1 LERGAF
7 THGSTPELMRPLAM
21 PPCTSGLGERT
32 RTQRRPERLERLRA
46 RPPLTLRTID
56 AGVWAATIA
65 LGAIARY
72 AFQPPSRVL
81 LGTVVLAAYAAA
93 LALVLGSAIGL
104 HRMRYVLGSA
114 EETVALGF
122 LNLLV
127 GAAVIVANF
136 GARPQL
142 VPLSVVVFAPFVATV
157 CTVAPRLAYRTSADR
172 RLSPD
177 PANCRRV
184 IVFGAGEA
192 GSQIVRAL
200 LRQRDSDILPVAL
213 LDDDPK
219 KANLSIMGVAGVGDR
234 HAPRSTAAAVK
245 ADTLLV
251 AVPSAQPELKQE
263 LADAAL
269 ECGLD
274 LRILPRLSELIDATS
289 VSVNDIREVSEIDL
303 LGRPQ
308 VDIDLDLIASYLA
321 GRCVLVTGAGG
332 SIGSE
337 ICRQIHRFAP
347 RRLVMLDRDESA
359 LHSVQLS
366 LEGRALLTDESVIV
380 ADIRDRERIGEIFL
394 DVRPD
399 VVFHAAALKHLPLLE
414 LHPEEALKTN
424 VWGTQNLL
432 DAAQLSG
439 CGRFVNISTDKAAD
453 PVSVL
458 GYTKHLAERLTA
470 GMADRASGVFLSVRF
485 GNVLGSRG
493 SVLPTFRKQIA
504 CGGPVTVTHP
514 DVTRFFM
521 TTEEAVLLVV
531 QAGAVGEPGEVLVL
545 DMGSPVR
552 IDDVARR
559 LIAQSGK
566 RIAIEYTGLR
576 PGEKL
581 NECLLG
587 ANEEATTRSH
597 PTILH
602 TRVAPFSPVDLE
614 HLTPS
619 TLPGIATGQIGPGAP
634 VDESLGTLLGAEAVG
649 TRGV

>member
-1 LERGAF
+1 LE
-7 THGSTPELMRPLAM
+7 LVD
-21 PPCTSGLGERT
+21 
-32 RTQRRPERLERLRA
+32 RLRERSA
-46 RPPLTLRTID
+46 LTLRAVD
-56 AGVWAATIA
+56 AAVWAVTIA
-65 LGAIARY
+65 LGTIARY
-72 AFQPPSRVL
+72 AFHAPARTL
-81 LGTVVLAAYAAA
+81 LGTIA
-93 LALVLGSAIGL
+93 LATFAAVLVVTAGSLIGL
-104 HRMRYVLGSA
+104 HRMRYVVGSA

-122 LNLLV
+122 TNLLV
-127 GAAVIVANF
+127 GAAVITANLA
-136 GARPQL
+136 ARPQL

-157 CTVAPRLAYRTSADR
+157 CTVAPRLAYRASKDR
-172 RLSPD
+172 GLSPD
-177 PANCRRV
+177 PAKCRRV

-200 LRQRDSDILPVAL
+200 LRDRGSNLLPVAL

-219 KANLSIMGVAGVGDR
+219 KANLSIMGVRVVGDR
-234 HAPRSTAAAVK
+234 YALPTVADAVE

-251 AVPSAQPELKQE
+251 AVPSAVPELKQD
-263 LADAAL
+263 LADAAVG
-269 ECGLD
+269 CGLD
-274 LRILPRLSELIDATS
+274 LRILPRVSELIEAST
-289 VSVNDIREVSEIDL
+289 VGVGDIREVSEIDL

-308 VDIDLDLIASYLA
+308 VEIDLELIASYLA

-337 ICRQIHRFAP
+337 ICRQIHRFGP
-347 RRLVMLDRDESA
+347 QRLVMLDRDESA

-366 LEGRALLTDESVIV
+366 LEGRALLTDDSVIV
-380 ADIRDRERIGEIFL
+380 ADIRDRQRVYEIFD

-432 DAAQLSG
+432 DAARDAG
-439 CGRFVNISTDKAAD
+439 CDRFVNISTDKAAD

-470 GMADRASGVFLSVRF
+470 GMVDSAGGVFLSVRF

-493 SVLPTFRKQIA
+493 SVLPTFRRQIEA
-504 CGGPVTVTHP
+504 GGPVTVTHP
-514 DVTRFFM
+514 DVTRYFM

-531 QAGAVGEPGEVLVL
+531 QAGAVGLPGEVLVL

-559 LIAQSGK
+559 LIARSGK
-566 RIAIEYTGLR
+566 KIAVEYTGLR

-581 NECLLG
+581 HERLLG
-587 ANEEATTRSH
+587 AHEVGVTRSH

-602 TRVAPFSPVDLE
+602 TCVAPIRPADLQF
-614 HLTPS
+614 LTPS
-619 TLPGIATGQIGPGAP
+619 TLAGIAISGVH
-634 VDESLGTLLGAEAVG
+634 VDDAAERIAG
-649 TRGV
+649 